1 MNNES
6 IDFKA
11 VFGGGTGFYPLETAE
26 TSCAPIPCPGAP
38 ACPPVQEMTVVTE
51 PLEPVCT
58 CTPGEA
64 AYREGAE
71 AMRREVLRALDVMG
85 EEGGCTCL
93 WHVEAAVRGVEW

>member
-11 VFGGGTGFYPLETAE
+11 VFGDGAGFYPLETAE

-38 ACPPVQEMTVVTE
+38 PCPPVQEMTVVTE

-71 AMRREVLRALDVMG
+71 AMRKAILEGFEGLF
-85 EEGGCTCL
+85 EEDQCRCYRCL
-93 WHVEAAVRGVEW
+93 KAVITDPEW